1 MATTTVRTSGTV
13 KWYDPRK
20 GYGFISR
27 RGTGLVFVHYSRLKG
42 PDTPELK
49 AGETVEFLC
58 EMTDKGP
65 IAHNVRVSK

>member
-20 GYGFISR
+20 
-27 RGTGLVFVHYSRLKG
+27 GTGLVFVHYSRLKG

-65 IAHNVRVSK
+65 IAHNVRISK